1 MTATYE
7 KRGIKFL
14 YPENWKLIDEADN
27 ELPCSISLETPDGG
41 AFWSVHLHPATADA
55 DEILK
60 DTLAPLQETYADLE
74 IATID
79 RDFEQF
85 PGTALEAMFYCLDF
99 LVQARLQ
106 VVETKQFL
114 ILFWYQAEDRE
125 FEKQALV
132 FRAISTSLLQ
142 SVESSAGG

>member
-14 YPENWKLIDEADN
+14 YPENWKLNDEADS

-41 AFWSVHLHPATADA
+41 AFWAVHLYPADSDA

-60 DTLAPLQETYADLE
+60 ETLAPLRETYTDLE
-74 IATID
+74 VLPAAQ
-79 RDFEQF
+79 DFEQF
-85 PGTALEAMFYCLDF
+85 PGTAREAMFYCLDF
-99 LVQARLQ
+99 LVQAKLQ
-106 VVETKQFL
+106 IIETTPFK
-114 ILFWYQAEDRE
+114 ILFWYQAEDRD

-132 FRAISTSLLQ
+132 FKAISTSLLN
-142 SVESSAGG
+142 SIE